1 MFPVAFGPRIDSE
14 REHPFVPK
22 HPRDLIKEG
31 LFNDVPFISG
41 LNENE
46 GAFSVSG
53 KYCLCL
59 LIRTC

>member
-46 GAFSVSG
+46 GAFPVSG
-53 KYCLCL
+53 KR
-59 LIRTC
+59 IVR